1 MSSLRAQMSLLQSM
15 LEGEDIS
22 KEAIEEGKADMKKQL
37 EKYNT
42 AHREYILLLQEDKV
56 DDEVKLAQNN

>member
-22 KEAIEEGKADMKKQL
+22 KEAIEEGKADMKKKL
-37 EKYNT
+37 ENT
-42 AHREYILLLQEDKV
+42 TLLIV
-56 DDEVKLAQNN
+56 YTYY